1 MNSQSTTDIF
11 GNKSQLKNIKSTGTK
26 LFLKT
31 NGGTLVTNKKGHLP
45 GYGEV
50 WYHQKAITNILS
62 LNNVKK
68 THKITYNSA
77 NQDKFV
83 VTKPGTKLEF
93 KPSKEGLYYCKL
105 QEWSTE
111 KLNTVQELKGHFP
124 EKKYERAKVAK
135 KLHQAREH
143 PSRQEYKAGQPFPSG
158 RME

>member
-1 MNSQSTTDIF
+1 M
-11 GNKSQLKNIKSTGTK
+11 
-26 LFLKT
+26 
-31 NGGTLVTNKKGHLP
+31 
-45 GYGEV
+45 

-68 THKITYNSA
+68 TYKITYKITYNSA

-83 VTKPGTKLEF
+83 VTKPGTRLEF

-124 EKKYERAKVAK
+124 QKKYERAKVAR

-143 PSRQEYKAGQPFPSG
+143 PSIKDYKAIIKMNSIKNYPVARGHQH
-158 RME
+158 M